1 MTTPEPTPAQK
12 ALKRV
17 RAVSRF
23 NGWSV
28 VIVAGLGILLTLV
41 IGDLLGTCIG
51 LLVGFAGGMEVRGG
65 RKLGRRDPAG
75 MKLLVRS
82 QLLLLS
88 VILIYCVTRLGSFD
102 ADTALGNLTPD
113 MEAPLKELGLERGEI
128 LSMVRSTFYI
138 TYVTVAVVTVFYQG
152 GMALF
157 YRRRTALVSEALA
170 APPQP
175 PLA

>member
-17 RAVSRF
+17 LTVSRF

-28 VIVAGLGILLTLV
+28 IIVAGLGILLTLV

-51 LLVGFAGGMEVRGG
+51 LLVGFAGGMEVRGS

-75 MKLLVRS
+75 MTLLVRS

>member
-1 MTTPEPTPAQK
+1 MT
-12 ALKRV
+12 
-17 RAVSRF
+17 
-23 NGWSV
+23 
-28 VIVAGLGILLTLV
+28 
-41 IGDLLGTCIG
+41 
-51 LLVGFAGGMEVRGG
+51 
-65 RKLGRRDPAG
+65 
-75 MKLLVRS
+75 LLVRS